1 MTELVIRSKA
11 EKNFLNFKLICVTTT
26 SCIVKFQAINPFE
39 NASIDASEW
48 RYETEQRL
56 EVIEFSLG
64 QTTTQPDVEPTQ
76 PPTDCP

>member
-1 MTELVIRSKA
+1 MDIGNDLTDLS
-11 EKNFLNFKLICVTTT
+11 LT
-26 SCIVKFQAINPFE
+26 FE

-56 EVIEFSLG
+56 EDIESSLG

-76 PPTDCP
+76 PPTDCPYVFFKKGLIKI

>member
-1 MTELVIRSKA
+1 MWVFEVFEVLDIENDLKDLSLT
-11 EKNFLNFKLICVTTT
+11 
-26 SCIVKFQAINPFE
+26 FE

-48 RYETEQRL
+48 RYDTEQRL
-56 EVIEFSLG
+56 EAIESSLG